1 MVAKKA
7 PKSTSRQR
15 PVNPSDRRLKENK
28 NNKPIIASKQK
39 NMDLLDG
46 EHPEK
51 IEITDCYCRRCMEIK
66 KSDSFFK
73 ATDTILDKNE
83 KMSVCKECVSDL
95 YIRYYNIEKNLDNAM
110 LRLCRILNWRYEKDL
125 IPTLEDQLEKAGKS
139 PDDQTVPGL
148 YRIKITMKSKNEQ
161 GGAFFT
167 TKANDDNLSFR
178 EPLDRQIIE
187 IDEDAFG
194 EETPN
199 LKVFWGESFSYQD
212 YVFLEAE
219 LALWKN
225 SHKADTYAEISLLKE
240 LCYKELEI
248 RKARIEQKSTS
259 ALVKEKQDLMKTASV
274 DPAKANMASSGKS
287 LDTFSAFIKTIEE
300 TEPAEYYKDKE
311 LFKDFDNISFYFE
324 KYVRRPLKNFVTGS
338 RDFNVDADSDNDEEY
353 DDYDKYGPTPEVE
366 EEVKNGGENESISG

>member
-7 PKSTSRQR
+7 PKQR

-28 NNKPIIASKQK
+28 NNKPIITSKQK
-39 NMDLLDG
+39 NTDLLDG

-66 KSDSFFK
+66 KADNFFK

-95 YIRYYNIEKNLDNAM
+95 YIRYWNIEKNLDNAM

-139 PDDQTVPGL
+139 PDDPTVPGL
-148 YRIKITMKSKNEQ
+148 YRIKITMKSKHEQ
-161 GGAFFT
+161 GGNFFGS
-167 TKANDDNLSFR
+167 KSNDDSLSFR
-178 EPLDRQIIE
+178 EPMDRPTIE

-219 LALWKN
+219 LALWKG

-287 LDTFSAFIKTIEE
+287 MDTFSAFIKTIEE

-311 LFKDFDNISFYFE
+311 LFKDFDNIAFYFE

-353 DDYDKYGPTPEVE
+353 DDYDKYGPTPDVIE
-366 EEVKNGGENESISG
+366 EDVKDGGKDESISG

>member
-1 MVAKKA
+1 MVAKKPA
-7 PKSTSRQR
+7 PKQSRPINPADKRFKVNKKPSVTSK
-15 PVNPSDRRLKENK
+15 PK
-28 NNKPIIASKQK
+28 NT
-39 NMDLLDG
+39 DLLEG

-51 IEITDCYCRRCMEIK
+51 VEITDCYCRRCMEIK
-66 KSDSFFK
+66 KANEFYK

-83 KMSVCKECVSDL
+83 KMSVCKDCVADL
-95 YIRYYNIEKNLDNAM
+95 YIRYWNIEKNIDGAI

-125 IPTLEDQLEKAGKS
+125 IPNLEDQLEKAGKS
-139 PDDQTVPGL
+139 PDDLTVPGL
-148 YRIKITMKSKNEQ
+148 YRIKITMKSKHEQ
-161 GGAFFT
+161 GGSFFT
-167 TKANDDNLSFR
+167 TKANDDVLTFR
-178 EPLDRQIIE
+178 EPIDRTIVE
-187 IDEDAFG
+187 IDENAFG

-219 LALWKN
+219 LALWKG

-248 RKARIEQKSTS
+248 RKARIEGKSTS

-287 LDTFSAFIKTIEE
+287 MDTFSAFIKTIEE
-300 TEPAEYYKDKE
+300 TEPAEFYKDKE
-311 LFKDFDNISFYFE
+311 LFKDFDNIGFYFE

-338 RDFNVDADSDNDEEY
+338 RDFNVDADSSDEEY
-353 DDYDKYGPTPEVE
+353 DDYDKYGPTPDVTVE
-366 EEVKNGGENESISG
+366 EEVENGGKD